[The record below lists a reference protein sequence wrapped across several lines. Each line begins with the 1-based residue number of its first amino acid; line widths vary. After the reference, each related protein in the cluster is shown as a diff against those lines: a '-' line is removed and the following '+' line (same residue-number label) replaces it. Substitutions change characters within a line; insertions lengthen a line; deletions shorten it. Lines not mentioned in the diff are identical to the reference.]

1 MAQIQYKVNQLAKD
15 LNIKTKD
22 IVDMMSDA
30 GIEVKTQKSLEPDE
44 FGVFFNLIT
53 QANQINDIDRYL
65 DGETYIPTKAKAEVE
80 DSETESAVRSHSSF
94 TTSSQDSRRARSK
107 IRSDGS
113 TSWSFSNKKKRPS
126 GRFFLLLFRSNSV

>member
-30 GIEVKTQKSLEPDE
+30 GIEVKTQKNLEPDE

-65 DGETYIPTKAKAEVE
+65 DGETYIPSKSKAEVE
-80 DSETESAVRSHSSF
+80 AKADPKPEPKVEE
-94 TTSSQDSRRARSK
+94 
-107 IRSDGS
+107 
-113 TSWSFSNKKKRPS
+113 KKADPKPEPKAE
-126 GRFFLLLFRSNSV
+126 